1 MLKLYKY
8 DDITSYKN
16 FESSLFSKNKS
27 IFDFNNDKV
36 TIDGIDYRISTI
48 EDTNND
54 NSSSSTTTIT
64 LNHDL
69 IQLKRDLVAGNNII
83 PHGVSEFIYTIDKPL
98 DENNNEI
105 ETSLFKFDDTNIT
118 IYVDEAMSN
127 VIFNIHYRPV

>member
-8 DDITSYKN
+8 NDATSYDE
-16 FESSLFSKNKS
+16 FESSLFSKGKAS
-27 IFDFNNDKV
+27 FDFTNDKV
-36 TIDGIDYRISTI
+36 TIDNVDYRISTI
-48 EDTNND
+48 VDTNN
-54 NSSSSTTTIT
+54 NENTSSVAIK

-69 IQLKRDLVAGNNII
+69 VQLKRDLSAGENII

-118 IYVDEAMSN
+118 IYVDVAMPN
-127 VIFNIHYRPV
+127 VIFNIHYRPI